1 MKASTFISYF
11 VGKVVVVVAEE
22 GVAAGEEEAAR
33 WVVVGV
39 AVAQDVATPAL
50 SFMYVEC

>member
-1 MKASTFISYF
+1 MKVSIFINCF
-11 VGKVVVVVAEE
+11 VGKVVAEEGE
-22 GVAAGEEEAAR
+22 GVAAGEEEVAR

-39 AVAQDVATPAL
+39 VVAQDVATPTL